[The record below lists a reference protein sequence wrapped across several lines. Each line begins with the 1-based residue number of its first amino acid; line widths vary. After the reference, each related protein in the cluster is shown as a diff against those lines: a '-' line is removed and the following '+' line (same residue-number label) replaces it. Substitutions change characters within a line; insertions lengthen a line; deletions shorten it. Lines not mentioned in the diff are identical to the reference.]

1 MLLICSM
8 YEAVLADR
16 TGCWS
21 YIHFIKSYLL
31 NKEKIQH
38 NLSPSL
44 FLLIIMIT
52 FFFFWTML
60 CGIQDL
66 SSLSRGWTCP
76 LCSGIHGIPTT
87 GSPGKSHYLFLFYL
101 FFLFAVLGP
110 HCYMGSLI
118 LVSRGCS
125 IMEVHRHIT
134 AAATLWALGHMGF
147 SSCRTWAQ

>member
-21 YIHFIKSYLL
+21 YILFIKSYLL

-44 FLLIIMIT
+44 FWLIIIT
-52 FFFFWTML
+52 FFFFGPCCVAYRILAPQAGAEPAPSAVESMEF
-60 CGIQDL
+60 
-66 SSLSRGWTCP
+66 P
-76 LCSGIHGIPTT
+76 
-87 GSPGKSHYLFLFYL
+87 GSPGKSHYLFLFNL

-110 HCYMGSLI
+110 HCYMGFSRI
-118 LVSRGCS
+118 LVSRGYS
-125 IMEVHRHIT
+125 IIEVHRHII
-134 AAATLWALGHMGF
+134 AVATLWALGHVGF
-147 SSCRTWAQ
+147 SSCSTWAQ